1 MECDDSLIMDRKT
14 GYAIR
19 YCGKGGVRRS
29 VAAFGVGTSDS
40 AQSSF
45 WTRRQVRWTERIRI
59 RSWRRWGRGE
69 STAHGGDSGASFE
82 HDCGQ
87 WYHLRGPRWCDS
99 GSGNTWGVVEELWV
113 LWEYGMWVNGL
124 CVIGICLSIN
134 SGVGFGGFPLPS
146 RWWFN
151 DHIYDFQWLGLM
163 MWVE

>member
-19 YCGKGGVRRS
+19 FCGKGGVRRS

-87 WYHLRGPRWCDS
+87 WCHLRGPRWCDS
-99 GSGNTWGVVEELWV
+99 GSGNTQGVVEELWV
-113 LWEYGMWVNGL
+113 LWEYGLWVNGL

-146 RWWFN
+146 RWW
-151 DHIYDFQWLGLM
+151 ISVRLLVGW
-163 MWVE
+163 WVMIAWVD